1 MSVDGGPDI
10 IKDGLVLCLDA
21 GNRNSYNSGSNTW
34 FDLSVNRYTGSLVNG
49 PTFNSSNNGSIVFD
63 GTNDYVRVSSTSV
76 IPGSTSFTFNI
87 WLNYSI
93 SGGAV
98 FRDIVNNRESSTNN
112 PGFLFTTDSVT
123 SNGKIR
129 VQLNTSAAGNSYT
142 STGRSI
148 ATGTPKYAS
157 VVVNRESNLL
167 IFYIDGTLDASF
179 SISGLGSIS
188 STRPFDIGWDEPF
201 ANPQAYFLGTIY
213 TTQVYNRTLSATEVL
228 QNYNANK
235 GRFGL

>member
-1 MSVDGGPDI
+1 MSYQNGPKI
-10 IKDGLVLCLDA
+10 ITDGLVLCLDA
-21 GNRNSYNSGSNTW
+21 GNPKSYPGSGTAW
-34 FDLSVNRYTGSLVNG
+34 TDLSRNGNNGTLTNG
-49 PTFNSSNNGSIVFD
+49 PTFSSTNGGNIFFD
-63 GTNDYVRVSSTSV
+63 GTNDYVRVSSTSI

-87 WLNYSI
+87 WLNYSL
-93 SGGAV
+93 GGAA

-112 PGFLFTTDSVT
+112 PGFLLTTDFVT

-188 STRPFDIGWDEPF
+188 STRPFDIGWDEQF
-201 ANPQAYFLGTIY
+201 ANTQAYFLGTIY
-213 TTQVYNRTLSATEVL
+213 TTQVYNRALSAAEIL
-228 QNYNANK
+228 QNYNATK
-235 GRFGL
+235 GRFKL

>member
-1 MSVDGGPDI
+1 MGYSYGPSI
-10 IKDGLVLCLDA
+10 VKDGMVMCLDA
-21 GNRNSYNSGSNTW
+21 GNNKSFVSGSTTW
-34 FDLSVNRYTGSLVNG
+34 FDLSRNNNTGSLVNG
-49 PTFNSSNNGSIVFD
+49 PTFNSSNNGNIVFD

-93 SGGAV
+93 SGGSV

-167 IFYIDGTLDASF
+167 IFYVDGTFDASF
-179 SISGLGSIS
+179 SISGVGNIS
-188 STRPFDIGWDEPF
+188 STSPFDIGWDQRF

-213 TTQVYNRTLSATEVL
+213 SSQVYNRALSAAEIL
-228 QNYNANK
+228 QNYNATK